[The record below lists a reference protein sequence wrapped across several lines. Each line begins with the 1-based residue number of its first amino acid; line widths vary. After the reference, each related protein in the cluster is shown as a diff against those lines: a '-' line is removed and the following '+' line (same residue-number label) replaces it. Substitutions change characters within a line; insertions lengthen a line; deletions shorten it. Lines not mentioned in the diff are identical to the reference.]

1 MRSAEGGAPYKTIPL
16 VFSGFADARRAPLQC
31 VAADDSDIS
40 GQRNAICIYALSSL
54 SIFLQINV
62 DFFLIMCYN
71 MITVITKGGKIC
83 F

>member
-1 MRSAEGGAPYKTIPL
+1 MRPYNMLSQIVSLGSGA
-16 VFSGFADARRAPLQC
+16 RNAPLQY

-40 GQRNAICIYALSSL
+40 GQRSAICIYAPSSL